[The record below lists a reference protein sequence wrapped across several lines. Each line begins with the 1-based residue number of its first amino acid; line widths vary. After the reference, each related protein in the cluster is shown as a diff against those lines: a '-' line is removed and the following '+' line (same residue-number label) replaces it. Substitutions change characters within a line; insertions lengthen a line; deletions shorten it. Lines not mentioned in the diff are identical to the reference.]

1 MGSPEQEAT
10 WVYGGEYDFTDDYL
24 KALKKQAQAGRHLR
38 DESNCEETA
47 ETLWRTIC
55 STYILVF
62 VASFFCQPLAIYQA
76 APAPQRA
83 MSHLQYP
90 LHLMTIP

>member
-24 KALKKQAQAGRHLR
+24 KSLKKQAQAGRHLR

-47 ETLWRTIC
+47 ETL
-55 STYILVF
+55 
-62 VASFFCQPLAIYQA
+62 
-76 APAPQRA
+76 
-83 MSHLQYP
+83 
-90 LHLMTIP
+90 